1 MPLSFRGLID
11 FLHNR
16 RESGAKTAPNA
27 VWGRLSLLNSLVVR
41 RFAPSKRRMKFAAI
55 VAEREAFGNN
65 GRLRRALQCV
75 SLQPLVSHL

>member
-1 MPLSFRGLID
+1 MHVSKTENIFSGP
-11 FLHNR
+11 NR

-65 GRLRRALQCV
+65 GSAKRLQ
-75 SLQPLVSHL
+75 